1 MIDYTKKTGAFIT
14 DSGYTVIFQNGRAD
28 RVSDNTITAPLS
40 LRFASRS
47 GALPPQ
53 IMEQARQAL
62 SKRSMHYSRK
72 QVNVMIKK
80 GLMIGMCACLLLAC
94 AACAE
99 PGAEEPSSGGGTQA
113 PASQESGTQPTQ
125 TQPESTVSAQS
136 GAQPSAGPSAR
147 EPDSTTTQR
156 PVQAVTLFSA
166 EQAGAIDCVVYRA
179 NISVTPDKQA
189 GKTYELKTRE
199 EMEPVLEAVQQKV
212 WTPTGDTWALKTSPN
227 WPDYTLLLKTGDD
240 IQVELRLCKHS
251 GTSGYIAV
259 MKDGKLTRYEVPV
272 ATYQQLEKAHT
283 FS

>member
-1 MIDYTKKTGAFIT
+1 
-14 DSGYTVIFQNGRAD
+14 
-28 RVSDNTITAPLS
+28 
-40 LRFASRS
+40 
-47 GALPPQ
+47 
-53 IMEQARQAL
+53 
-62 SKRSMHYSRK
+62 
-72 QVNVMIKK
+72 MIKK

-125 TQPESTVSAQS
+125 TKPESTGGAQS
-136 GAQPSAGPSAR
+136 GTQPSAGPSAR
-147 EPDSTTTQR
+147 EPNSTTTQR

-189 GKTYELKTRE
+189 GKTCELKTRE
-199 EMEPVLEAVQQKV
+199 KMKPVLEAVQQKA
-212 WTPTGDTWALKTSPN
+212 WTPTGDTWDIKMN
-227 WPDYTLLLKTGDD
+227 PDLPLYSLLLQVGGNTRLELGLCGDL
-240 IQVELRLCKHS
+240 QRA
-251 GTSGYIAV
+251 GYVAV
-259 MKDGKLTRYEVPV
+259 KKDGKLTRYEVPV